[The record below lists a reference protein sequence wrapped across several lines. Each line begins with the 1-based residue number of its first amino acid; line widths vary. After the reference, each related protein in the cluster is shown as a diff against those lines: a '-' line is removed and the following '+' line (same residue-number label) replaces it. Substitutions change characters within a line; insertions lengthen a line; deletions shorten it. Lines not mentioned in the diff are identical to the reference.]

1 MTTNPLTQPTPAF
14 TGDRF
19 AAELRAKADHLWTAA
34 EQCVDQAYELRVQA
48 AELDTKALEFKA
60 RAEAYTH
67 LATQVATS

>member
-1 MTTNPLTQPTPAF
+1 MTTDYLEQHVPAL

-19 AAELRAKADHLWTAA
+19 AVELRTKADELWASA

-48 AELDTKALEFKA
+48 AELDTKAIELKA